1 MLLQRISVP
10 LGVVAMVYEARPNVT
25 ADAAGICLK
34 AGNACVLRGGSQAL
48 HSNIAL
54 TKVLR
59 DAAQKAGLPADSICS
74 IETADRA
81 ATDVLMGLHGLVDV
95 LIPRGGAG
103 LIRHCIE
110 HSKVPVIETGTGN
123 CHVYVHESA
132 DFDIARAIVMNAKTQ
147 RTGVCNACES
157 LLVDEAAAKAFLPR
171 MLSELANAGVVV
183 HGDSLARECAAFAEE
198 GGSANVLEHFVD
210 AVEADWGTE
219 YLALEIS
226 VKTVGSVE
234 EAIEH
239 INRYGTGHSRV
250 HHCKHVFRSR
260 EKRRGR
266 LRGGRR
272 CCCCI
277 RERFHALHRRGMLR
291 ARCRNRHLYPE
302 AACARPLCT
311 RGPYFVQVRRARRG
325 AGARL
330 TCAKC
335 RNRSG
340 GKIRPVRWYA
350 GVLTIWVAKMPTGH
364 FALESWGARSTL
376 FISGVSVRRAGAR
389 RVRARWRRLHACRR

>member
-1 MLLQRISVP
+1 M
-10 LGVVAMVYEARPNVT
+10 
-25 ADAAGICLK
+25 
-34 AGNACVLRGGSQAL
+34 
-48 HSNIAL
+48 
-54 TKVLR
+54 
-59 DAAQKAGLPADSICS
+59 
-74 IETADRA
+74 
-81 ATDVLMGLHGLVDV
+81 
-95 LIPRGGAG
+95 
-103 LIRHCIE
+103 
-110 HSKVPVIETGTGN
+110 
-123 CHVYVHESA
+123 HESA

-239 INRYGTGHSRV
+239 INRYGTGHS
-250 HHCKHVFRSR
+250 
-260 EKRRGR
+260 E
-266 LRGGRR
+266 
-272 CCCCI
+272 CI
-277 RERFHALHRRGMLR
+277 IANTSSEDGKNARTPSAAGVDAAAACERFHALHRRGMLR

-302 AACARPLCT
+302 AACARPFALEALTSYKYVVRGEGRCAADVCEMQESQT
-311 RGPYFVQVRRARRG
+311 RENQ
-325 AGARL
+325 
-330 TCAKC
+330 TD
-335 RNRSG
+335 S
-340 GKIRPVRWYA
+340 RWYA

-364 FALESWGARSTL
+364 FAGIMEARSTL
-376 FISGVSVRRAGAR
+376 FISEHLVRRTGAR
-389 RVRARWRRLHACRR
+389 RVRARWRRLHACRRSLDEEGQGRHGRELRYDMVRLAVADNPISTRAVWKSISGGAYTVDTLRVLRAHYPRTWSCTLFRGRCRLQYSEVARFRRNEQACAPCRGHASRIHPQRRAQALYAHACLHSPYVLYRSDRSVHFFH